1 MEALNNL
8 IFAIRSA
15 GDIASGVIMRL
26 HNAGFRRI
34 VMLETPEPLT
44 VRRKA
49 AFSEAVRLGKVTVEG
64 VTARLVK
71 TDDAINGIL
80 TCWNAGELPV
90 LADPEGSCLA
100 ELKPDVIVDA
110 LIAKRNKLG
119 TSTKDAP
126 LVIALG
132 PGFEAGTDAH
142 AVIETQRGHNMG
154 RVIRQGPAAPN
165 SGIPGNIGGKTIERL
180 LRAPCDGE
188 FITKMDIGHRVKK
201 GETVATVG
209 DTPVQAKIDG
219 VLRGLLR
226 SHTPVHTG
234 LKLGDIDPRDNPEF
248 CSTVSDKA
256 LAIGGGVLETV
267 LKKFLCPSSD
277 NSTQQEDVS

>member
-1 MEALNNL
+1 MQKLNDL

-26 HNAGFRRI
+26 YNAGFRNI

-49 AFSEAVRLGKVTVEG
+49 AFSEAVRLGTVSVEN
-64 VTARLVK
+64 VTARLVAVE
-71 TDDAINGIL
+71 DAMTGIRA
-80 TCWNAGELPV
+80 CWDAGELPV
-90 LADPEGSCLA
+90 LADPQGTVLK
-100 ELKPDVIVDA
+100 ELKPDVVVDA
-110 LIAKRNKLG
+110 LIAKRNRLG
-119 TSTKDAP
+119 TSTDDAP

-132 PGFEAGTDAH
+132 PGFEAGKDAH

-154 RVIRQGPAAPN
+154 RVIRQGQAAPN

-188 FITKMDIGHRVKK
+188 FLTDRDIGDRVRQ
-201 GETVATVG
+201 GDMVATVG
-209 DTPVQAKIDG
+209 GEPVYAKIDG

-226 SHTPVHTG
+226 SHTPARTG
-234 LKLGDIDPRDNPEF
+234 LKLGDIDPRDNPTF
-248 CSTVSDKA
+248 CNTVSDKA
-256 LAIGGGVLETV
+256 LAIGGGVLEAV
-267 LKKFLCPSSD
+267 LARFLSGNAVCP
-277 NSTQQEDVS
+277 QQGGRS